1 MTGHKARAGFAPAFV
16 LFASLAIVSADA
28 QSPLKPEE
36 LRARVVKLAGSFK
49 GVPYKYGA
57 ESPFAFDC
65 SGFVRYVYREA
76 TGMDLPRSARSY
88 TVIGRAVKQ
97 SDALPGDIFIFNTV
111 GNAASHVA
119 LYIGG
124 GRLIHAVSDGP
135 KTGVIESP
143 LSERYWGSRVIGVRS
158 VIAAQPRPDAASP
171 PAPSPAS
178 PAAPPAASPTSPPQP
193 ASAPAPAPA
202 ASGFAAT
209 PPPAAT
215 SQASPPADERS
226 IADIGFA
233 IPPTRQLVND
243 PIPAQAGTSLAFTVS
258 NATGKS
264 GDFIILFYAL
274 EPKTLTIREIHREK
288 VRLAAGASH
297 SLPPYAFD
305 APGKYRLAVKGEWGS
320 LLLER
325 GFEVVAAR

>member
-1 MTGHKARAGFAPAFV
+1 M
-16 LFASLAIVSADA
+16 ASVAVEA

-36 LRARVVKLAGSFK
+36 LRARVLKLAVSFK

-57 ESPFAFDC
+57 ESPYAFDC

-76 TGMDLPRSARSY
+76 AGMDLPRSARSY
-88 TVIGRAVKQ
+88 TVVGRSVKQ

-124 GRLIHAVSDGP
+124 GRLIHAVSEGP

-158 VIAAQPRPDAASP
+158 VIAALPSAAAAA
-171 PAPSPAS
+171 APSGPDVSAAPAALPPTATPS
-178 PAAPPAASPTSPPQP
+178 AAAPPAATS
-193 ASAPAPAPA
+193 AKPAPAGA
-202 ASGFAAT
+202 GA
-209 PPPAAT
+209 PPT
-215 SQASPPADERS
+215 DERS
-226 IADIGFA
+226 IADIGFD

-243 PIPAQAGTSLAFTVS
+243 PIPAQAGTSLAFTVT
-258 NATGKS
+258 NATGKP
-264 GDFIILFYAL
+264 GDFIILFYVL
-274 EPKTLTIREIHREK
+274 EPKTLTIREIHKEK
-288 VRLAAGASH
+288 VRLAVGASH
-297 SLPPYAFD
+297 SLPPYDFD
-305 APGKYRLAVKGEWGS
+305 APGKYKLAVKGEWGS

>member
-1 MTGHKARAGFAPAFV
+1 MTGNKARAGFAPAFV

-57 ESPFAFDC
+57 ESPSAFDC

-76 TGMDLPRSARSY
+76 AGMDLPRSARSY

-143 LSERYWGSRVIGVRS
+143 LSERYWGSRVVGVRS

-171 PAPSPAS
+171 PAPAPAS
-178 PAAPPAASPTSPPQP
+178 PAAPSAASPTSPPQP
-193 ASAPAPAPA
+193 APA
-202 ASGFAAT
+202 ATGPAAM
-209 PPPAAT
+209 PPPAAA

-226 IADIGFA
+226 IADIGFD

-288 VRLAAGASH
+288 VRLAVGASH